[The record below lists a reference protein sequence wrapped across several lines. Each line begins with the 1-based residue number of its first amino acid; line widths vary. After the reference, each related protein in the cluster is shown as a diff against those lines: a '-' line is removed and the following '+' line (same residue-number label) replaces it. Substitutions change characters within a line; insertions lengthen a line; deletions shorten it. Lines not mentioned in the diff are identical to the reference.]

1 MIDDGYFDRS
11 IEIINTFP
19 DSRIKLYSLKD
30 NVGNYATRNYGVS
43 KVRGKYVAMMDADEI
58 VIA

>member
-1 MIDDGYFDRS
+1 
-11 IEIINTFP
+11 
-19 DSRIKLYSLKD
+19 LYSLKD